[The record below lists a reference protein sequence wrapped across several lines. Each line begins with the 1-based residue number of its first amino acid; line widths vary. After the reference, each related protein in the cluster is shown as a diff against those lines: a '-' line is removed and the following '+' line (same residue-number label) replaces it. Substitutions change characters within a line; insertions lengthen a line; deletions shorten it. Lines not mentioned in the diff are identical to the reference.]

1 LYKIAAKSIFCFE
14 GGENLKFKMQ
24 KANLLADQIRGF
36 SDFVQKCYQEK
47 SGLILNHDK
56 LYQVRS
62 WVDEYKFRLLAAEM
76 KRINTFDW
84 DEKYTLLLV
93 SRFSKGFSIIERY
106 VENNSDDLFILTARM
121 HTLKN
126 CLKWFSHEHQSK

>member
-1 LYKIAAKSIFCFE
+1 MNFE
-14 GGENLKFKMQ
+14 MQ
-24 KANLLADQIRGF
+24 KTNLLAENIRGF
-36 SDFVQKCYQEK
+36 SDFVQKCYREK

-62 WVDEYKFRLLAAEM
+62 WVEEYKFQSLAAEL
-76 KRINTFDW
+76 KRINMFEW

-93 SRFSKGFSIIERY
+93 DRFRKGFSIIERY

-126 CLKWFSHEHQSK
+126 CLNWFRHEHQPK